1 MKYLLCAA
9 CYIAFSSLFAQSV
22 LYETQSNQ
30 TLRFEPILLVSA
42 AFSMDQLSSKPPQI
56 SGLPVHSP
64 SVSPTVQLRFSISPP
79 HSGSRVIDIAKT
91 PLDVEYE
98 IGLSV
103 LSLPSLPGVQLNIT
117 PQLSIDP
124 TRTPIVYTTT
134 GGCSGIGQTDGVFY
148 SLTTDLSTTDYALWR
163 SGIHQTTL
171 QWNVY

>member
-1 MKYLLCAA
+1 MKHLLFTA
-9 CYIAFSSLFAQSV
+9 CHVAFSSLYAQTV

-30 TLRFEPILLVSA
+30 TLSFEPILLVSA
-42 AFSMDQLSSKPPQI
+42 AFSTDQLSSKPPKI
-56 SGLPVHSP
+56 SGLPVQSP

-79 HSGSRVIDIAKT
+79 YSGSRVIDLAKT
-91 PLDVEYE
+91 PLDADYE

-103 LSLPSLPGVQLNIT
+103 HSLPSLSGVQLNVA
-117 PQLSIDP
+117 PLLSIDP

-148 SLTTDLSTTDYALWR
+148 SLTTDLSATDYFLWR

>member
-1 MKYLLCAA
+1 MKHLLFTAF
-9 CYIAFSSLFAQSV
+9 YVAFSSLFAQSV